1 MNATVRTAASEWGLP
16 ALRNVLLGALGGW
29 AMLQLPDQTALAV
42 ETSAPVSV
50 EAFQESSAIN
60 GILCIAACN
69 EFFEDGQASF
79 ESEIR
84 RLQNRA
90 ARTEEPASL
99 LQVDPDLLED
109 LETER
114 EVESRQNF
122 RLRS

>member
-1 MNATVRTAASEWGLP
+1 MKIAVSV
-16 ALRNVLLGALGGW
+16 ALRSIAGGVVGVW
-29 AMLQLPDQTALAV
+29 AILQLPNAALAI
-42 ETSAPVSV
+42 ETSAPISV
-50 EAFQESSAIN
+50 EAFKDSSAIN

-90 ARTEEPASL
+90 ARTGEPASL

-109 LETER
+109 LEAER
-114 EVESRQNF
+114 EVESRQNL
-122 RLRS
+122 RLRG